1 MLLTSNDGKLPE
13 IAQKRPN
20 VVLLEHKTLS
30 PKNQNI
36 LFFLIHKKKFVVA
49 IAKKYLFMLLD
60 IRC

>member
-36 LFFLIHKKKFVVA
+36 LFF
-49 IAKKYLFMLLD
+49 
-60 IRC
+60 